1 MHTFFRSLGVMLYEM
16 IYGMRPFEKHCP
28 ITYVKYL
35 DQIYTKYPICETF
48 TSLTE
53 ASVHL
58 STPSSQGEEK
68 GRRQSCPHLPNNITP
83 EISFESLKDT
93 SSSDDSASVNLKII
107 SPAKCF
113 EKIDDPSWKNEIRV
127 GDMKL
132 QIKLRVPTRN
142 LRSQKV
148 SRECRWF
155 FQQLFDPLPW
165 ARRDWENITTLAT
178 LPWFQRH
185 GLTAD
190 GIINRSI
197 SPPFVPTLLDSE
209 FAQKLSAARKINAS
223 ANFEIKYTKKKFLNK
238 EGNQS
243 NFNIFPNV
251 RNFAD
256 GFDYEE
262 EKCSDS
268 QDNSINN
275 RDKDHHSINVFER
288 SMDFKDFDYVNEIH
302 HQLLSC

>member
-1 MHTFFRSLGVMLYEM
+1 MGEGREEDCLISRQYYPRDIL
-16 IYGMRPFEKHCP
+16 RKFEG
-28 ITYVKYL
+28 YY
-35 DQIYTKYPICETF
+35 
-48 TSLTE
+48 
-53 ASVHL
+53 
-58 STPSSQGEEK
+58 
-68 GRRQSCPHLPNNITP
+68 
-83 EISFESLKDT
+83 
-93 SSSDDSASVNLKII
+93 SSDDSASVNLKII

-243 NFNIFPNV
+243 NFNIFPMLETLPMDSIMKKKNV
-251 RNFAD
+251 VIVKTTA
-256 GFDYEE
+256 
-262 EKCSDS
+262 STT
-268 QDNSINN
+268 
-275 RDKDHHSINVFER
+275 
-288 SMDFKDFDYVNEIH
+288 EIRIITP
-302 HQLLSC
+302 